1 MMMKGYDRDKAIA
14 FMLPKMDKKEF
25 KPIAAQTEALIAQ
38 AIDADMAYMLD
49 AGVLDKDGL
58 MGDSFYDDDDAFE
71 FILEKMARQR
81 KMKEDAQGPLAA
93 FVDQYLEL
101 QQAFLEESGMMD
113 WD

>member
-1 MMMKGYDRDKAIA
+1 MMMKGYDKEKAIA
-14 FMLPKMDKKEF
+14 FMLPKLIKAEF
-25 KPIAAQTEALIAQ
+25 KPLAGQCDKLLSD
-38 AIDADMAYMLD
+38 AIDADMAYMLK
-49 AGVLDKDGL
+49 AGVLNAEGL
-58 MGDSFYDDDDAFE
+58 MGEAYYDDDDAFE